1 MTFQPNALNRR
12 SESPAISVLMYHQV
26 GLFCR
31 PKAHRASFCHIRR
44 FRLQMAYLKVA
55 GYRVVSLGE
64 AFRALFCGIEL
75 PGRSV
80 VLTFDDGCDNFREFA
95 LPVLREHGYPSTMFL
110 VANMLGRTT
119 EWMTDMPFQ
128 SRLMS
133 GEVIREIGDV
143 GDVTFGSHSMNHV
156 RLAECD
162 LKTAK
167 AEVFESKDRLENLLG
182 REVPDFCYPYGSY
195 NEAVRNLVEEAGY
208 KTGLT
213 CNRGGAACSPNAY
226 EITRKAISHGD
237 SLVGYA
243 WKLLKNN

>member
-1 MTFQPNALNRR
+1 MSVAINTAESKAR
-12 SESPAISVLMYHQV
+12 SHGISVLMYHQV
-26 GLFCR
+26 GLFSR
-31 PKAHRASFCHIRR
+31 PSLHRASFCHIDR
-44 FRLQMAYLKVA
+44 FKAQMAYLKVA

-64 AFRALFCGIEL
+64 AFRALFCGVEL

-143 GDVTFGSHSMNHV
+143 GDVTFGSHSMNHI

-162 LKTAK
+162 LKTAR
-167 AEVFESKDRLENLLG
+167 AEIFESKERLEDLLG
-182 REVPDFCYPYGSY
+182 KEVLDFCYPYGSY
-195 NEAVRNLVEEAGY
+195 NEAVRALVEEAGY
-208 KTGLT
+208 QTGLT
-213 CNRGGAACSPNAY
+213 CKRGAAERSDNAH
-226 EITRKAISHGD
+226 EINRKAISYGD
-237 SLVGYA
+237 SLLGYA
-243 WKLLKNN
+243 WKLLKSN